1 MLFDLAN
8 LPYWIFLA
16 MGVLL
21 FLVVIVSGG
30 GDDDLDLD
38 IDADVDVDLD
48 LDIDADINPLDLDT
62 DTDVDAG
69 FNTGQILGWFGIGK
83 APLILLLAT
92 DFSLI
97 GVLGWMFNIAIGS
110 ITGTIPT
117 GLLAGV
123 VSTLSLFI
131 SLFAGGLISRPLGKI
146 FASFGEDT
154 SSDRLIGCYG
164 TVSSGSLPKENQGKI
179 GQVDVLDPARN
190 LVTINAT
197 LPTWATIVP
206 RRGTQVLV
214 IDQHPQSYLVV
225 AKDSADEQ
233 QWLTNYNRI
242 RD

>member
-1 MLFDLAN
+1 MLFNLAN

-38 IDADVDVDLD
+38 VDADVDVDWD
-48 LDIDADINPLDLDT
+48 VDAEVNPLDIDT
-62 DTDVDAG
+62 DTDVDAE
-69 FNTGQILGWFGIGK
+69 FSMGQFLGWFGIGR

-97 GVLGWMFNIAIGS
+97 GVLGWMFNVAIGS
-110 ITGTIPT
+110 LTGSIPT
-117 GLLAGV
+117 GFLAGV
-123 VSTLSLFI
+123 VSVLSLFI
-131 SLFAGGLISRPLGKI
+131 SLFTGGLISRPLGKI
-146 FASFGEDT
+146 FASFGEDA

-164 TVSSGSLPKENQGKI
+164 TVSSGSLPKEKQGKI
-179 GQVDVLDPARN
+179 GQVDVLDSARN
-190 LVTINAT
+190 LVTINAA

-206 RRGTQVLV
+206 QRGTQVLV
-214 IDQHPQSYLVV
+214 IEQHPQSYLVV
-225 AKDSADEQ
+225 VKDSADEQ
-233 QWLTNYNRI
+233 QWLTNYNRT